1 MSLNRFEQA
10 VFDYLQSHP
19 DELRHW
25 ENKVAGR
32 AARGGLSPVTL
43 ADELGDYVHERG
55 NYTEP
60 FRGWRERGGVPRSS
74 LLNLAEYLL
83 RIWGPVAPKRKPP
96 AP

>member
-25 ENKVAGR
+25 ENKVSSRARHGALAPAVLADELWDYVR
-32 AARGGLSPVTL
+32 ERGAHAEPFRDWAARGGI
-43 ADELGDYVHERG
+43 
-55 NYTEP
+55 
-60 FRGWRERGGVPRSS
+60 PRSS

-96 AP
+96 Q

>member
-25 ENKVAGR
+25 ENKISSR
-32 AARGGLSPVTL
+32 ARHGAFGPAAL
-43 ADELGDYVHERG
+43 ADELWDYVRERG
-55 NYTEP
+55 QHTEP
-60 FRGWRERGGVPRSS
+60 FRGWAERGGVPRSS

-83 RIWGPVAPKRKPP
+83 RIWGPVVPKRKPER
-96 AP
+96 